1 MNRFLPNLLGMLL
14 GTAIGYLFGTVW
26 LAYQQSIGF
35 TEALFLGV
43 VPYLG
48 FDAVKLVLGMALGS
62 QVRKRLLQAG
72 LL

>member
-14 GTAIGYLFGTVW
+14 GTA
-26 LAYQQSIGF
+26 IGF

-48 FDAVKLVLGMALGS
+48 FDAVKLVLGMAFGS

>member
-1 MNRFLPNLLGMLL
+1 MPCS
-14 GTAIGYLFGTVW
+14 AVHHKAYTV
-26 LAYQQSIGF
+26 YE
-35 TEALFLGV
+35 TH
-43 VPYLG
+43 LG